1 MPLAAHSDHRYVE
14 TIQGPE
20 PMRILLVDD
29 ERTHLQ
35 VLSRALARHRPE
47 WQLEL
52 ASGGRQA
59 VALLHQSTFDVLV
72 TDIGMPDMD
81 GMSLLAEVRSDPGM
95 KALQIIFATALD
107 DRGSMRAGMTA
118 GADDYLTKPFSAE
131 ELAAAIESR
140 LKRLVRDPGS
150 AEVASVQAEV
160 RDKLTEREVEVLAHI
175 GRGLG
180 SKEIAAALGISP
192 RTVDVHRTNLMR
204 KVDLH
209 NAASLATL
217 AMRAGLV

>member
-1 MPLAAHSDHRYVE
+1 
-14 TIQGPE
+14 
-20 PMRILLVDD
+20 MRILLVDD
-29 ERTHLQ
+29 ERAQLHL
-35 VLSRALARHRPE
+35 LSRALSRHRPDWE
-47 WQLEL
+47 LAL
-52 ASGGRQA
+52 ASGGREA
-59 VALLHQSTFDVLV
+59 VALLRESRFEVLV

-81 GMSLLAEVRSDPGM
+81 GMSLLAEVRADPGM
-95 KALQIIFATALD
+95 KALQIIFATARD

-118 GADDYLTKPFSAE
+118 GADDYLTKPFTAE
-131 ELAAAIESR
+131 ELVAAIESR
-140 LKRLVRDPGS
+140 LQRMARGTGS
-150 AEVASVQAEV
+150 AEGTAMQSDL
-160 RDKLTEREVEVLAHI
+160 RGRLTEREMEILAHI

-180 SKEIAAALGISP
+180 SKEIAAELGISP